1 MSPQKKKILVFSL
14 ILDVIIVAI
23 VAFYFLAIPHK
34 DIEKLKDGY
43 VSIKLVDDKAQYTQ
57 VDKKPKNWVPLKNIA
72 KITQQAIVV
81 SEDWSFYEHEGV
93 DWAQIQ
99 KALEDSIK
107 DGKKP
112 RGASTITQQLVKNL
126 YLSPDYSFIRKA
138 REAVIAHTM
147 DRKLS
152 KDKILEVY
160 LNVVE
165 FGPGIYGVDAAS
177 QHYFKKSASELS
189 AKESAFL
196 AMMLPSPNRYYQ
208 SFKEKK
214 LSEFAEETIES
225 ILEKLRLAKF
235 LNKDQVEEEN
245 DKSLS
250 FEKDQKPSKDDAF
263 EDQQQEEELSIEEKM
278 RRAEDG
284 GSAENKNGLK
294 RSKPRG
300 DGSALENEY
309 RVDRELEI
317 EDNPSF
323 DDDALIDQ
331 VDGVDAE
338 YTLE

>member
-1 MSPQKKKILVFSL
+1 MAL
-14 ILDVIIVAI
+14 

-34 DIEKLKDGY
+34 DIENLKDGF
-43 VSIKLVDDKAQYTQ
+43 VSIKIVDGKAEYSQI
-57 VDKKPKNWVPLKNIA
+57 DKKPKNWVPLKNIA
-72 KITQQAIVV
+72 KITQQAIVI
-81 SEDWSFYEHEGV
+81 SEDWAFYEHEGV

-112 RGASTITQQLVKNL
+112 RGASTITQQLAKNL
-126 YLSPDYSFIRKA
+126 YLSPDYSFVRKA

-147 DRKLS
+147 DNKLS

-160 LNVVE
+160 LNIVE
-165 FGPGIYGVDAAS
+165 FGPGIYGIDAAAK
-177 QHYFKKSASELS
+177 HYFGKSASQLS

-208 SFKEKK
+208 SFKDKK
-214 LSEFAEETIES
+214 LSEFAEETIDS
-225 ILEKLRLAKF
+225 ILKKLKIAKF
-235 LNKDQVEEEN
+235 LTPEQ
-245 DKSLS
+245 L
-250 FEKDQKPSKDDAF
+250 
-263 EDQQQEEELSIEEKM
+263 EEELEDSFSWEKDKKSGAKKSDSSDDGEEELTIEEKM

-284 GSAENKNGLK
+284 GSAESKTRRKK
-294 RSKPRG
+294 RTRRG
-300 DGSALENEY
+300 DGSAVENEY

-331 VDGVDAE
+331 VDGIDAE

>member
-1 MSPQKKKILVFSL
+1 VSPQKKKILVFSL

-43 VSIKLVDDKAQYTQ
+43 VSIKLVDGKAQYTQ

-112 RGASTITQQLVKNL
+112 RGASTITQQLAKNL
-126 YLSPDYSFIRKA
+126 YLSPDYSFVRKA

-147 DRKLS
+147 DSKLS

-165 FGPGIYGVDAAS
+165 FGPGIYGIDAAS
-177 QHYFKKSASELS
+177 KHYFKKSASELT

-208 SFKEKK
+208 SFKDKK

-225 ILEKLRLAKF
+225 ILEKLRIARF
-235 LNKDQVEEEN
+235 LTKEKVDEEN

-250 FEKDQKPSKDDAF
+250 FEKDQKPSKSDSS
-263 EDQQQEEELSIEEKM
+263 EDKQEEELSIEEKM

-284 GSAENKNGLK
+284 GSADNKK
-294 RSKPRG
+294 RRRKSKPRG
-300 DGSALENEY
+300 DGSAVENEY